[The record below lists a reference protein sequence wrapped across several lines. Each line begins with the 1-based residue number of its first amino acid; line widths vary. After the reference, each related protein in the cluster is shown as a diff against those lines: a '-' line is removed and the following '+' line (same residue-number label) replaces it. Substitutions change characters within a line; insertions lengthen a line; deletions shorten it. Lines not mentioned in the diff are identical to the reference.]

1 MELKASPVKEVR
13 QLTAEQIGCAPQFR
27 QKTVEDELPV
37 VQFFEM
43 SEPQRVVQMVEVPKI
58 VVELAVFSGE
68 VGSSGPERRHD

>member
-1 MELKASPVKEVR
+1 
-13 QLTAEQIGCAPQFR
+13 
-27 QKTVEDELPV
+27 
-37 VQFFEM
+37 M